1 MMRHVKYLVAAS
13 VALAVAAGGA
23 GIVMAQGSEEAV
35 VASARAAGAVG
46 EQADGYLGFV
56 RTPSAEL
63 KAAVDAINIKRRAIY
78 TDIAAKQNATVQ
90 EVATARGCDQ
100 LARRV
105 APGQAY
111 KIGGAWQVRGSDP
124 IQLPAVCG

>member
-1 MMRHVKYLVAAS
+1 MAASLALVA
-13 VALAVAAGGA
+13 VAGGA
-23 GIVMAQGSEEAV
+23 SIVMAQGGEEAV
-35 VASARAAGAVG
+35 VASARASGSVG

-78 TDIAAKQNATVQ
+78 TEIAAKQNATVQ

-105 APGQAY
+105 PPGQAY
-111 KIGGAWQVRGSDP
+111 KIGGAWQVRGSEP
-124 IQLPAVCG
+124 IQLPAICG